1 MDKEEIRRINRVTS
15 LQAILL
21 IVVTNIAIAILAYN
35 VIHVSQSDFSK
46 LDRGEI
52 HKQIDKFQNLGSSVC
67 IDASKVSTDGKSWE
81 SFKAAYAS
89 NMKSKCR
96 DGCLCFEIT

>member
-1 MDKEEIRRINRVTS
+1 MEKEQIRRINRVTS

-52 HKQIDKFQNLGSSVC
+52 YKQIDKFQKLGSSVC
-67 IDASKVSTDGKSWE
+67 IDASRVSTDG
-81 SFKAAYAS
+81 
-89 NMKSKCR
+89 
-96 DGCLCFEIT
+96 